1 MKISILL
8 SLFLV
13 LTGCAFG
20 TSSEV
25 KRAEKM
31 LTKFECNNIETSE
44 MPHTSITSYHER
56 TLVVSREK
64 AQSYIES
71 YKAGDVLFKIPLDQI
86 VEQQYTIYKASCES
100 LGGVGTQKQSDQ

>member
-1 MKISILL
+1 MRISILL
-8 SLFLV
+8 GLILV

-20 TSSEV
+20 TSSEI

-31 LTKFECNNIETSE
+31 LNKFECNNIETSE

-64 AQSYIES
+64 AESYIES

-86 VEQQYTIYKASCES
+86 VSQQYSIYKASCES
-100 LGGVGTQKQSDQ
+100 LGGVGSK